1 MSGKKA
7 EVKTEDERNRIKDTC
22 STRKKEEKQ
31 EKHPQKSVWGG
42 NKATDTIFFID
53 NGWAEEIKEKNM
65 QESLILRV

>member
-1 MSGKKA
+1 MFNEKKRR
-7 EVKTEDERNRIKDTC
+7 E
-22 STRKKEEKQ
+22 TRKTPPEKCM
-31 EKHPQKSVWGG
+31 GG